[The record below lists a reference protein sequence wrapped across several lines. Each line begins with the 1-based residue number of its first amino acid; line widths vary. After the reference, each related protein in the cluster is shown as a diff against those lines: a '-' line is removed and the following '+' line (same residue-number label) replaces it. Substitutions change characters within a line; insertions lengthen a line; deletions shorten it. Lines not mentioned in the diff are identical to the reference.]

1 VGLIQRVIEA
11 AGIATISVSLS
22 KDISR
27 KVKPPRAVYTGFP
40 LGHPLSFPGQ
50 SFRQIQVLRIL
61 LKYLQE
67 IDSPGCLVE
76 LDLREND
83 DPTVIFTACDI

>member
-11 AGIATISVSLS
+11 AGIATISISLS
-22 KDISR
+22 KEISC

-50 SFRQIQVLRIL
+50 SFRQLQILRVL
-61 LKYLQE
+61 LKCLRK
-67 IDSPGCLVE
+67 INSPGTLLE
-76 LDLREND
+76 LNLTEDE
-83 DPTVIFTACDI
+83 DPTVTCAACEI

>member
-1 VGLIQRVIEA
+1 VGLIQRVVEA

-22 KDISR
+22 KEITR
-27 KVKPPRAVYTGFP
+27 KVKPPRAIYTGFP

-50 SFRQIQVLRIL
+50 SFRQLQILRLL

-67 IDSPGCLVE
+67 IDVPGTLIE
-76 LDLREND
+76 LDLTEDD
-83 DPTVIFTACDI
+83 DPTVICVACDI